1 MVESLV
7 SQYNTLMDALDTL
20 QSYDSETGRAGVL
33 LGDRTTSMI
42 QSRMRSFLSFQVEGV
57 DDAVNGLGQL
67 GIEVDRDGKLSLD
80 SDTLT
85 TALENHYDDV
95 VNFFTQDEEGSEGL
109 AVQLYD
115 TLDNYVKSTGVLAA
129 KEDGLQASIDDI
141 EDQIENM
148 TTRLEQREENLRNQF
163 LALESLL
170 AEFQTMETLLNQ
182 QITSLN
188 NLSKAIA
195 SK

>member
-1 MVESLV
+1 
-7 SQYNTLMDALDTL
+7 
-20 QSYDSETGRAGVL
+20 
-33 LGDRTTSMI
+33 
-42 QSRMRSFLSFQVEGV
+42 
-57 DDAVNGLGQL
+57 
-67 GIEVDRDGKLSLD
+67 
-80 SDTLT
+80 
-85 TALENHYDDV
+85 
-95 VNFFTQDEEGSEGL
+95 
-109 AVQLYD
+109 
-115 TLDNYVKSTGVLAA
+115 LAA